1 MNKLKSTGV
10 IRRIDELGRIVIPK
24 EIRRHLGIRDG
35 ESLEIFTEE
44 NQIVLKKYSKILEYA
59 DLSSKLCEIIPSV
72 MDFGMIITDR
82 DKVVSF
88 SDNIKLNLESAVLN
102 SKMLNS
108 IQNRESYESSSYEKI
123 ELGEFEIEGYFYIQ
137 PIISSIDCLGLI
149 ILIKDQIFLK
159 EEKQFARFVAAMIVN
174 KIDIS

>member
-1 MNKLKSTGV
+1 MKSTGV

-44 NQIVLKKYSKILEYA
+44 DRIILKKHSKVLEYS
-59 DLSSKLCEIIPSV
+59 DLSHKLCEIVPSV

-82 DKVVSF
+82 DKIVSF
-88 SDNIKLNLESAVLN
+88 SSNIKLNLEHVDLN
-102 SKMLNS
+102 SSMLEF
-108 IQNRESYESSSYEKI
+108 IQNREHYESQSYEKFSFGDY
-123 ELGEFEIEGYFYIQ
+123 EVEGYLYIQ

-149 ILIKDQIFLK
+149 LLVKDQHFHK
-159 EEKQFARFVAAMIVN
+159 EEVQFAKFVASMIAN

>member
-1 MNKLKSTGV
+1 MKSTGV

-44 NQIVLKKYSKILEYA
+44 NQIILKKYSKVLEYA
-59 DLSSKLCEIIPSV
+59 DFSGKLCEIVPSV
-72 MDFGMIITDR
+72 MDFGMVITDR
-82 DKVVSF
+82 DKVVSY
-88 SDNIKLNLESAVLN
+88 SDNIKFELQNANLNAKLLDF
-102 SKMLNS
+102 
-108 IQNRESYESSSYEKI
+108 IQNRESYESSSYEKMI
-123 ELGEFEIEGYFYIQ
+123 FGDFEIEGYFYIQ

-149 ILIKDQIFLK
+149 VLVKDKSFLK
-159 EEKQFARFVAAMIVN
+159 EEKQFAKFVGAMIAN

>member
-1 MNKLKSTGV
+1 MKSTGV

-24 EIRRHLGIRDG
+24 EIRRHLGIREG

-44 NQIVLKKYSKILEYA
+44 DKIVLKKYSRVLEYA
-59 DLSSKLCEIIPSV
+59 DFSKNLCEIVPSI
-72 MDFGMIITDR
+72 MDFGMVITDR

-88 SDNIKLNLESAVLN
+88 SDNVKLELESANLN
-102 SKMLNS
+102 SKMLGF
-108 IQNRESYESSSYEKI
+108 IQSRESYESNSYEKVEI
-123 ELGEFEIEGYFYIQ
+123 GDYEIEGYFFMQ

-149 ILIKDQIFLK
+149 FLVKDKAYNK
-159 EEKQFARFVAAMIVN
+159 EEKQFAKFVSQMIAN